1 MEEFNRHV
9 CDRPGGGLTEKSQAA
24 FAAVREAEIGPLRYL
39 VQRSDLVTLGVT
51 ADIERT
57 RQIGRS

>member
-24 FAAVREAEIGPLRYL
+24 FAAVREAEIGPKRHFAAAQQAVAFGGIVLQKSA
-39 VQRSDLVTLGVT
+39 VFCS
-51 ADIERT
+51 
-57 RQIGRS
+57 